1 MSMVSSGDN
10 PGKSMVHLLPIID
23 LDPNDMSCIYS
34 TLSFII
40 QQSQELELQIP
51 IVTFDQPL
59 WIKANEI
66 VLAKCMNIF
75 LILGGFHMMISFAGS
90 IGYLI
95 RRSGLVESLET
106 YYGKYTVKHMLTG
119 KAIARA
125 LQGHFLVEAV
135 LEETLMCQ
143 SYFGSLVI
151 LNALSL
157 KTLSD

>member
-75 LILGGFHMMISFAGS
+75 LILGGFYMMISFAGS

-95 RRSGLVESLET
+95 NGLGLVESLET
-106 YYGKYTVKHMLTG
+106 YCKYTVKHMLIG

-135 LEETLMCQ
+135 LEETLMRQ